1 MGFLKSRTEED
12 SMKTSLKLI
21 AVLAVLAGVCGS
33 APAAMQGGQQK
44 EVTYFY
50 DDEEHTNMVGG
61 TLVYC
66 NGSFSHWGSYT
77 LYTTYYYF
85 GCH

>member
-1 MGFLKSRTEED
+1 MN
-12 SMKTSLKLI
+12 TSLKLV
-21 AVLAVLAGVCGS
+21 AALAVVAGASAGS
-33 APAAMQGGQQK
+33 AVAMQGGQQK

-50 DDEEHTNMVGG
+50 DDEQHSNLIGG

-66 NGSFSHWGSYT
+66 DGSHSHWGSYSI
-77 LYTTYYYF
+77 YTDYYYF

>member
-1 MGFLKSRTEED
+1 
-12 SMKTSLKLI
+12 MKTSLKLI
-21 AVLAVLAGVCGS
+21 AVLAVVVGLGGLGGS
-33 APAAMQGGQQK
+33 GAIGMQGKQQK

-50 DDEEHTNMVGG
+50 DDEELTHMVGG

-66 NGSFSHWGSYT
+66 DGSFSHWGSYT

>member
-1 MGFLKSRTEED
+1 MR
-12 SMKTSLKLI
+12 TSLKLM
-21 AVLAVLAGVCGS
+21 AGLAVLASVAGS
-33 APAAMQGGQQK
+33 SAVAMQSSQQK

-50 DDEEHTNMVGG
+50 EDETYSNIVGG

-66 NGSFSHWGSYT
+66 DGSSSHFGSYT
-77 LYTTYYYF
+77 LYSQYYYF

>member
-1 MGFLKSRTEED
+1 MRI
-12 SMKTSLKLI
+12 SLKLVAAFAI
-21 AVLAVLAGVCGS
+21 VSGVAGSTSAVATH
-33 APAAMQGGQQK
+33 GGQQK

-50 DDEEHTNMVGG
+50 DDETYTNIVGG

-66 NGSFSHWGSYT
+66 DGSHHHFGSYT
-77 LYTTYYYF
+77 LYSQYYYF

>member
-1 MGFLKSRTEED
+1 
-12 SMKTSLKLI
+12 MKTSLKLM
-21 AVLAVLAGVCGS
+21 AALAVLAGVAGTS
-33 APAAMQGGQQK
+33 YGAMQGGQQK

-50 DDEEHTNMVGG
+50 EDETYTNMVGG

-66 NGSFSHWGSYT
+66 DGSSSRWGSYT
-77 LYTTYYYF
+77 LYSQYYYF